1 MTLLG
6 DKMADFRVGMSSF
19 PPVDIGVSTN
29 KNGRLRRFNV
39 KGQMWSGRG
48 SNPRPRTC
56 KARALPTELP
66 PQVSPSFSEE
76 PIDCTSFGPCC
87 KGRSHAA
94 LCFRGFAEF
103 PRRCATTLPDST
115 RGDGSPRVAR
125 ISGLWCSANH
135 SRPMQVLSTWYCSTW
150 ICSRLVERAVVL
162 RSWGRKPRVRKTK
175 VLRNAFSITEN
186 MFSETGTQMS
196 ASAG

>member
-1 MTLLG
+1 
-6 DKMADFRVGMSSF
+6 MADFRVGMSSF

-94 LCFRGFAEF
+94 LRFRGFAEF
-103 PRRCATTLPDST
+103 PRGVRQLFQIQRAQKHQP
-115 RGDGSPRVAR
+115 AR
-125 ISGLWCSANH
+125 
-135 SRPMQVLSTWYCSTW
+135 RPNQ
-150 ICSRLVERAVVL
+150 RAVVL
-162 RSWGRKPRVRKTK
+162 RKPLAADAGLEHL
-175 VLRNAFSITEN
+175 VLFHLDFCANWQNGPSC
-186 MFSETGTQMS
+186 S
-196 ASAG
+196 